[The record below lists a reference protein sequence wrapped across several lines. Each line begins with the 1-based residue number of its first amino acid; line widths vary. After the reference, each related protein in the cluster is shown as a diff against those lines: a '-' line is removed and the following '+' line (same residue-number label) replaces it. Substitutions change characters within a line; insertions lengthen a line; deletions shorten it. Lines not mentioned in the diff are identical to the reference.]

1 MPDEPLNPSLDAEG
15 IPDLEGPLPE
25 KARTGDAQE
34 GIYPP
39 EDNEYV
45 GADKFGTTAEEEREG
60 EGLDSKLAREN
71 PDFGEDDREFS
82 DPQ

>member
-34 GIYPP
+34 GISPP
-39 EDNEYV
+39 AEDEYV
-45 GADKFGTTAEEEREG
+45 AADEFGTTAREEREG
-60 EGLDSKLAREN
+60 EQLDAKLAREN
-71 PDFGEDDREFS
+71 PDFGDL
-82 DPQ
+82 Q